1 MSLLVQS
8 GKNYKGKINS
18 VHSIKVQY
26 LNPLIIENDCTKK
39 LTLHKQGNHKED
51 GVGNQS

>member
-1 MSLLVQS
+1 MS
-8 GKNYKGKINS
+8 KITIGKINS

-39 LTLHKQGNHKED
+39 PTLHKQGNRNED
-51 GVGNQS
+51 GVGGHS